1 MGSGLG
7 SAQRAVVEIFEAEPD
22 ARLTV
27 KEIAGRVYGL
37 PGNNISRSHTNNIG
51 RVLRQLGPVLG
62 IASCR
67 VSDRRRF
74 GWRHVWGRN

>member
-7 SAQRAVVEIFEAEPD
+7 SAQRAVVKIFEAEPD
-22 ARLTV
+22 VRLTV
-27 KEIAGRVYGL
+27 KEIAGRVY
-37 PGNNISRSHTNNIG
+37 PGKAITRSETNNIG

-67 VSDRRRF
+67 VSDPRRF

>member
-7 SAQRAVVEIFEAEPD
+7 SVQRAVVEIFETEPS

-27 KEIAGRVYGL
+27 EEVAARVY
-37 PGNNISRSHTNNIG
+37 PGATITRSHTNNIG

-62 IASCR
+62 LACCR
-67 VSDRRRF
+67 VPTPSRL